1 MDRKT
6 RIALGIVIVSN
17 ALGNVVLGHGMR
29 SVGDI
34 SSYSPVELASSA
46 IRSLASPWVLLG
58 VLLLLLFF
66 VVHTLIL
73 SWADLSYV
81 LLVTSV
87 GYVLVAAASRL
98 LLDEPIT
105 AQRWIGIVLVAG
117 GVAFAASTPVSTA
130 GSDP

>member
-1 MDRKT
+1 
-6 RIALGIVIVSN
+6 
-17 ALGNVVLGHGMR
+17 MR

-34 SSYSPVELASSA
+34 SSFSPVELASSA
-46 IRSLASPWVLLG
+46 IKSLASPWVLLG

-87 GYVLVAAASRL
+87 GYVLVAVASRL